1 MLQAVEAMERI
12 DAAHVTG
19 AARTRL
25 QLSLIVNF
33 FLLMPLY
40 SGVPGVLLPNQIAQL
55 SPASKENNLALLFA
69 ITSFFSTLATPIAA
83 ALSDRTHSR
92 WGRCSPW
99 IAQWGLSVESF
110 FVESLS
116 LPEEVQKH
124 LDKASSMP
132 SPR

>member
-1 MLQAVEAMERI
+1 MLQAVETMERI

-33 FLLMPLY
+33 FLLMPLD
-40 SGVPGVLLPNQIAQL
+40 SGVLGVLLPNQIAQL

-99 IAQWGLSVESF
+99 IAIA
-110 FVESLS
+110 SLIGPPVRRVMDDQ
-116 LPEEVQKH
+116 LLVADGPVGDGRH
-124 LDKASSMP
+124 RL
-132 SPR
+132 